1 MMFTKNLI
9 AELQFSNLVCRS
21 TMEDYNGEFFFQIY
35 NITTRPRTKIVD
47 AKGNELKQLNPENY
61 SGYKRNALTLYNRS
75 SLGAEGQIYLDLNP
89 YMMFEMIKCENLVT
103 KDMTPLKVNTEN
115 YHIELIIDQY
125 DKESYITT
133 IEAVS
138 ADRRTMD
145 FYILTGNYI
154 LCGTEIFPINNIGN
168 NGFLLPQFNCKIPTN
183 QLNAYLSTIY
193 SYFENLTLCVNKK
206 KIKVNYDLKEKLET
220 DTTISIEES
229 DPNNLVLSITQTL
242 PDCEDIM
249 KQGIELAYWGKYS
262 FDDSITLTP
271 ITYKDNNSEAEQF
284 HVRIR
289 KYVDTVTE
297 WRLMR
302 NGNYFTIPTE
312 YIEQFMIFYLPALVA
327 NHSYKLIGVDNM
339 STTGYSVVHPELSV
353 EIHYGVHFF
362 EASPNV
368 KVDNHSYYLS
378 EFINLYDKNKYIL
391 LSDGTKGLVSPE
403 YMKKMKRIFYSG
415 KQNKEHKMVFSLY
428 DLLGIRHLLMDD
440 PEVIARIDKKVDLLF
455 YDNLHHLK
463 DKEIDLP
470 KLNIKLRDYQI
481 LGLKWLMY
489 MYANK
494 FGCCLADDM
503 GLGKTIQTIALLAK
517 IYEKEK
523 RPSLIVMPKSLLFNW
538 EEELAKVAPQLKI
551 HTLHGSQW
559 EIRKA
564 ARCNVILTTYDTI
577 RIYWKHLSVIDYH
590 CIILDE
596 SQKIKNINSQTYDA
610 VCQLSCVFRLSLS
623 GTPFENNLLELYALF
638 HFLNPS
644 IFESFD
650 DFHKKYFLPITRK
663 GDKDS
668 IRELKQKIYPFV
680 LRRIKEEVIDELPKL
695 TEETIEVKMSDDH
708 AYLYQKWRLRS
719 LSKVHGAKSKM
730 AIFRALSELRQIA
743 SVPEMISENVVK
755 SSKADIVNSHLLYKV
770 KEGHKIIV
778 FFSYLKGI
786 DILGDSLQK
795 HHIEFLTLTGKTEN
809 RKEVVENFNTNPN
822 IKVLLMT
829 LKTGGVGLNLT
840 SADTVYIF
848 EPWWNKAAENQ
859 AVDRLHRI
867 GQTKDVTCYS
877 VITKDTIEQ
886 KMQELQRIK
895 SDLFEEILSTQGNV
909 AKILSAE
916 NVEYLIGN

>member
-1 MMFTKNLI
+1 
-9 AELQFSNLVCRS
+9 
-21 TMEDYNGEFFFQIY
+21 
-35 NITTRPRTKIVD
+35 
-47 AKGNELKQLNPENY
+47 
-61 SGYKRNALTLYNRS
+61 
-75 SLGAEGQIYLDLNP
+75 
-89 YMMFEMIKCENLVT
+89 
-103 KDMTPLKVNTEN
+103 
-115 YHIELIIDQY
+115 
-125 DKESYITT
+125 
-133 IEAVS
+133 
-138 ADRRTMD
+138 
-145 FYILTGNYI
+145 
-154 LCGTEIFPINNIGN
+154 
-168 NGFLLPQFNCKIPTN
+168 
-183 QLNAYLSTIY
+183 
-193 SYFENLTLCVNKK
+193 
-206 KIKVNYDLKEKLET
+206 
-220 DTTISIEES
+220 
-229 DPNNLVLSITQTL
+229 
-242 PDCEDIM
+242 
-249 KQGIELAYWGKYS
+249 
-262 FDDSITLTP
+262 
-271 ITYKDNNSEAEQF
+271 
-284 HVRIR
+284 
-289 KYVDTVTE
+289 
-297 WRLMR
+297 
-302 NGNYFTIPTE
+302 
-312 YIEQFMIFYLPALVA
+312 
-327 NHSYKLIGVDNM
+327 
-339 STTGYSVVHPELSV
+339 
-353 EIHYGVHFF
+353 
-362 EASPNV
+362 
-368 KVDNHSYYLS
+368 
-378 EFINLYDKNKYIL
+378 
-391 LSDGTKGLVSPE
+391 
-403 YMKKMKRIFYSG
+403 MKKMRRIFYSG

-440 PEVIARIDKKVDLLF
+440 PEVIASIDKKVDLLF

-463 DKEIDLP
+463 DKVIDLP

-481 LGLKWLMY
+481 TGLKWLMY

-559 EIRKA
+559 EIKKA

-680 LRRIKEEVIDELPKL
+680 LRRIKEDVINELPKL

-719 LSKVHGAKSKM
+719 LSKIHGSKSKM

-786 DILGDSLQK
+786 DILGNSLQK
-795 HHIEFLTLTGKTEN
+795 NHIEYLTLTGKTEN

-867 GQTKDVTCYS
+867 GQTKNVTCYS

>member
-1 MMFTKNLI
+1 
-9 AELQFSNLVCRS
+9 
-21 TMEDYNGEFFFQIY
+21 
-35 NITTRPRTKIVD
+35 
-47 AKGNELKQLNPENY
+47 
-61 SGYKRNALTLYNRS
+61 
-75 SLGAEGQIYLDLNP
+75 
-89 YMMFEMIKCENLVT
+89 
-103 KDMTPLKVNTEN
+103 
-115 YHIELIIDQY
+115 
-125 DKESYITT
+125 
-133 IEAVS
+133 
-138 ADRRTMD
+138 
-145 FYILTGNYI
+145 
-154 LCGTEIFPINNIGN
+154 
-168 NGFLLPQFNCKIPTN
+168 
-183 QLNAYLSTIY
+183 
-193 SYFENLTLCVNKK
+193 
-206 KIKVNYDLKEKLET
+206 
-220 DTTISIEES
+220 
-229 DPNNLVLSITQTL
+229 
-242 PDCEDIM
+242 
-249 KQGIELAYWGKYS
+249 
-262 FDDSITLTP
+262 
-271 ITYKDNNSEAEQF
+271 
-284 HVRIR
+284 
-289 KYVDTVTE
+289 
-297 WRLMR
+297 
-302 NGNYFTIPTE
+302 
-312 YIEQFMIFYLPALVA
+312 
-327 NHSYKLIGVDNM
+327 
-339 STTGYSVVHPELSV
+339 
-353 EIHYGVHFF
+353 
-362 EASPNV
+362 
-368 KVDNHSYYLS
+368 
-378 EFINLYDKNKYIL
+378 
-391 LSDGTKGLVSPE
+391 
-403 YMKKMKRIFYSG
+403 
-415 KQNKEHKMVFSLY
+415 
-428 DLLGIRHLLMDD
+428 
-440 PEVIARIDKKVDLLF
+440 
-455 YDNLHHLK
+455 
-463 DKEIDLP
+463 
-470 KLNIKLRDYQI
+470 
-481 LGLKWLMY
+481 
-489 MYANK
+489 
-494 FGCCLADDM
+494 
-503 GLGKTIQTIALLAK
+503 
-517 IYEKEK
+517 
-523 RPSLIVMPKSLLFNW
+523 MPKSLLFNW

>member
-9 AELQFSNLVCRS
+9 TELQFSNLVYRS
-21 TMEDYNGEFFFQIY
+21 AKDDFNGEFFFQIC
-35 NITTRPRTKIVD
+35 NCAKRPIAKIVD
-47 AKGNELKQLNPENY
+47 TRGKELKQLNPEKY
-61 SGYKRNALTLYNRS
+61 SGYKRNALTLYNHS

-89 YMMFEMIKCENLVT
+89 YMMFEMVKCGNLVT
-103 KDMTPLKVNTEN
+103 KEMMPIKVKTEN
-115 YHIELIIDQY
+115 HHIELKIDQS
-125 DKESYITT
+125 DKEEYTTT

-138 ADRRTMD
+138 GTRKIRS
-145 FYILTGNYI
+145 FNIITGNYI

-168 NGFLLPQFNCKIPTN
+168 NGYLLPQFEGRIPTS
-183 QLNAYLSTIY
+183 QLDAYLSTIY
-193 SYFENLTLCVNKK
+193 SYFENLTLYINQKVVKVEYAINE
-206 KIKVNYDLKEKLET
+206 KIET
-220 DTTISIEES
+220 DTTISIEKSE
-229 DPNNLVLSITQTL
+229 PNNLVLSIMQTL

-249 KQGIELAYWGKYS
+249 KQGVELGYWGKYG
-262 FDDSITLTP
+262 FDDSIILTP
-271 ITYKDNNSEAEQF
+271 VTYRDNNSETEQF

-302 NGNYFTIPTE
+302 TGNYFTIPSE
-312 YIEQFMIFYLPALVA
+312 YIEQFLTFHIPALVA
-327 NHSYKLIGVDNM
+327 NHNYKLIGIENV
-339 STTGYSVVHPELSV
+339 STTGYCVIRPELSV

-378 EFINLYDKNKYIL
+378 EFINLYEKNKYIL
-391 LSDGTKGLVSPE
+391 LSDGTKGLVNPE
-403 YMKKMKRIFYSG
+403 YLKKLRRIFYAG
-415 KQNKEHKMVFSLY
+415 KQNKQHKMEFSLY
-428 DLLGIRHLLMDD
+428 DLLGIRHLLVED
-440 PEVIARIDKKVDLLF
+440 PDVITSIDKRVDLLF

-481 LGLKWLMY
+481 TGLKWLMY
-489 MYANK
+489 MYASK

-517 IYEKEK
+517 IYEKES

-538 EEELAKVAPQLKI
+538 EEELSKVAPQLKV
-551 HTLHGSQW
+551 HTLYGSQW
-559 EIRKA
+559 EIREA
-564 ARCNVILTTYDTI
+564 AQCNVILTTYDTV
-577 RIYWKHLSVIDYH
+577 RNYWLNLSMLAFQ

-596 SQKIKNINSQTYDA
+596 SQKIKNMNSQTYDA
-610 VCQLSCVFRLSLS
+610 VCQLSCGFRLSLS

-638 HFLNPS
+638 HFLNPL

-663 GDKDS
+663 GDKDA

-695 TEETIEVKMSDDH
+695 SEETIEVKMSDDH
-708 AYLYQKWRLRS
+708 AYLYQTWRLRS
-719 LSKVHGAKSKM
+719 LSKIHGSKSKM

-743 SVPEMISENVVK
+743 SVPEMISENVVR
-755 SSKADIVNSHLLYKV
+755 SSKADIVNCHLMTKV

-795 HHIEFLTLTGKTEN
+795 HHIEYLTLTGKTED

-840 SADTVYIF
+840 SADIVYIF

-867 GQTKDVTCYS
+867 GQTKNVTCYS

-886 KMQELQRIK
+886 KMQELQKIK